1 MEITLSRKHTID
13 QIEWVTTEFE
23 WPEVMRKEWVS
34 FLRSKN
40 IQKLKDL
47 ESLHMED
54 LNEIYGEAYSLL
66 T

>member
-1 MEITLSRKHTID
+1 MEITLNRKHTID

-47 ESLHMED
+47 ESLPMKE
-54 LNEIYGEAYSLL
+54 LNEIYGEAYTLL

>member
-1 MEITLSRKHTID
+1 MEITLNRKHTID

-47 ESLHMED
+47 ESLSMKE
-54 LNEIYGEAYSLL
+54 LNEIYGEAYTLL

>member
-1 MEITLSRKHTID
+1 MEITLNRKHTID

-40 IQKLKDL
+40 MYMCVNI
-47 ESLHMED
+47 
-54 LNEIYGEAYSLL
+54 N
-66 T
+66 

>member
-1 MEITLSRKHTID
+1 MEITLNRKHTID
-13 QIEWVTTEFE
+13 QIELVTTEFE
-23 WPEVMRKEWVS
+23 WPEVMRKECVS

-47 ESLHMED
+47 ESLHMKE
-54 LNEIYGEAYSLL
+54 LNEIYGEAYTLL

>member
-1 MEITLSRKHTID
+1 MEITLNRKHTID

-47 ESLHMED
+47 ESLPMEE
-54 LNEIYGEAYSLL
+54 LNEIYGEAYTLL